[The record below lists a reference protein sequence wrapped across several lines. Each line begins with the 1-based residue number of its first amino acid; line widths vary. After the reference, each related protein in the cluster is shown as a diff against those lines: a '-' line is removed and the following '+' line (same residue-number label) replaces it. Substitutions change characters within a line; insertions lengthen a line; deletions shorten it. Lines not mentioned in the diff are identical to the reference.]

1 MRTTVV
7 TGLFR
12 LEMLPARE
20 GDCLIVTYGDEQKP
34 RRILIDGGRAGTW
47 KDLKRHLEKVPANQR
62 EFELLIVSHVDRDHI
77 EGVLSMLE
85 DDDLPVTFKDIW
97 FNGYHHLMEQDIE
110 SFGPVQGE
118 RLSAALNKPGRKW
131 NAAFGK
137 RAVCVK
143 PDGDAV
149 SVSLEGGMKL
159 TVISPDRAKLR
170 ALEPEWV
177 KEVEKAGMIA
187 GEGMKAQPD
196 GPAGYESMGGINVD
210 DLADVPFEEDGS
222 KPNGSSIAVIAEFDG
237 RRALLAADAHVDRM
251 VAAIKPLAA
260 ADGGK
265 LRLAGAKLAHHG
277 SKYNVSTE
285 LLELLD
291 CRRYLISTNG
301 SYFNHPDPE
310 AVARLIKYGGTNV
323 EIAFN
328 YESDETKVWKGK
340 RLRDEWDYEV
350 SYPDGEPGYRRIDL

>member
-7 TGLFR
+7 TDVFR

-20 GDCLIVTYGDEQKP
+20 GDCLIVTYGDGQNP
-34 RRILIDGGRAGTW
+34 RRILIDGGRASTW
-47 KDLKRHLEKVPANQR
+47 KDLKRHLETVPANQR

-85 DDDLPVTFKDIW
+85 DDDLPITFKDIW
-97 FNGYHHLMEQDIE
+97 FNGYHHLKNSDIE
-110 SFGPVQGE
+110 SFGAVQGE
-118 RLSAALNKPGRKW
+118 RLSKALNKPGRKW
-131 NAAFGK
+131 NAAFDK

-143 PDGDAV
+143 PDGAAV
-149 SVSLEGGMKL
+149 SVELEGGMRL
-159 TVISPDRAKLR
+159 TVVSPDRAKLQ

-187 GEGMKAQPD
+187 GEGEKAQPD
-196 GPAGYESMGGINVD
+196 GPAGYEPFGGIDVD
-210 DLADVPFEEDGS
+210 TLADVQFAEDGS
-222 KPNGSSIAVIAEFDG
+222 KPNGSSIAVIAEFDS

-260 ADGGK
+260 AEGGK
-265 LRLAGAKLAHHG
+265 LRLAAAKLAHHG
-277 SKYNVSTE
+277 SKYNVSSE
-285 LLELLD
+285 LLKLLD

-301 SYFNHPDPE
+301 SYFNHPDRE
-310 AVARLIKYGGTNV
+310 AVARLIKYGGDNV

-328 YESDETKVWKGK
+328 YESDETTVWKAK
-340 RLRDEWDYEV
+340 RLRDKWGYEA